1 MDSEKTLLQ
10 QIRDKE
16 QEQSK
21 MIEAVR
27 AETDTEIAAARH
39 LADGVVKDAER
50 SGKLAADEFLKK
62 EKEKTD
68 AEIERMKK
76 ATDAAVERARIK
88 GEANLQPTVEKIVN
102 YVTMK

>member
-1 MDSEKTLLQ
+1 MDNEKTLLQ

-21 MIEAVR
+21 KIDAVK
-27 AETDTEIAAARH
+27 AETDAEIAAARH
-39 LADGVVKDAER
+39 RAEEVVNDAER
-50 SGKLAADEFLKK
+50 SGKMAADEFLKK

-76 ATDAAVERARIK
+76 ATETAAESARIK
-88 GEANLQPTVEKIVN
+88 GETNLQPTVEKIVH